1 MPKIL
6 QRISLV
12 SYLLVFYNSSPRWWW
27 IEIVKP

>member
-12 SYLLVFYNSSPRWWW
+12 SYLLVFYNSSPRW
-27 IEIVKP
+27 